1 MFYLVLV
8 IILIVKSFQWKEAA
22 GPFKWKDCIFKSCLG
37 LYFTFL
43 KIFDNV
49 IPVSF
54 AVPPNIKG
62 EELNATV
69 MLGGP
74 VMLHCQGDAIPP
86 PTLSWRKDGRPLFG
100 KPGLTVSTDGSV
112 LKVGLDT

>member
-1 MFYLVLV
+1 M
-8 IILIVKSFQWKEAA
+8 
-22 GPFKWKDCIFKSCLG
+22 KDCIFKS
-37 LYFTFL
+37 
-43 KIFDNV
+43 DV
-49 IPVSF
+49 ILVSF

-74 VMLHCQGDAIPP
+74 VVLHCQSDAIPP
-86 PTLSWRKDGRPLFG
+86 PTLSWRKDGRPLFS

-112 LKVGLDT
+112 LKAGLDIQTSTVCWSL

>member
-1 MFYLVLV
+1 M
-8 IILIVKSFQWKEAA
+8 
-22 GPFKWKDCIFKSCLG
+22 KDRIFKSCLG

-43 KIFDNV
+43 KVFDNV
-49 IPVSF
+49 ILVSF

-74 VMLHCQGDAIPP
+74 VVLHCQSDAIPP
-86 PTLSWRKDGRPLFG
+86 PTLLWRKDGRPLFR

-112 LKVGLDT
+112 LKVRRSRYLNQYVGLCESVPHVS